1 MHRHSHL
8 RTTKVRIPQY
18 TVFSVVACP
27 NRSARSCGD
36 ISRQYASCCRK
47 EEEDIAICI
56 LTCRQYTR
64 SSNSDTGEASMCM
77 VAEAWFLGAGN
88 TACGLSRFSC
98 LGLKFM
104 TLPWWTHGSS
114 AQGSLACSS
123 NLDPHRRCRTEFR
136 PSPNFF

>member
-77 VAEAWFLGAGN
+77 VAEAWFLWCRKYGLWAVTIFLSGAEIHDF
-88 TACGLSRFSC
+88 ALVDA
-98 LGLKFM
+98 
-104 TLPWWTHGSS
+104 W
-114 AQGSLACSS
+114 
-123 NLDPHRRCRTEFR
+123 
-136 PSPNFF
+136 